1 MKTLGEILTQY
12 MNENNLSLRDFAEK
26 ANISHT
32 YVGKLQ
38 KGLDP
43 RTNKPIEPTLDVIE
57 KVAKAMNMTLQELL
71 KSIGKIPSYSDSEYT
86 IALHDNRGYDE
97 ELPEEARKEI
107 DDFIEF
113 VRQKYGK
120 KE

>member
-1 MKTLGEILTQY
+1 MKTLGEIITQY
-12 MNENNLSLRDFAEK
+12 MNENDLSLRDFAEK
-26 ANISHT
+26 ATISHT

-38 KGLDP
+38 KGIDT

-57 KVAKAMNMTLQELL
+57 KVAKAMSMTLQELL
-71 KSIGKIPSYSDSEYT
+71 KAIGKIPSSSDSEYT
-86 IALHDNRGYDE
+86 VALHNNNGYDE

-107 DDFIEF
+107 DNFIEF
-113 VRQKYGK
+113 VKQKYGK